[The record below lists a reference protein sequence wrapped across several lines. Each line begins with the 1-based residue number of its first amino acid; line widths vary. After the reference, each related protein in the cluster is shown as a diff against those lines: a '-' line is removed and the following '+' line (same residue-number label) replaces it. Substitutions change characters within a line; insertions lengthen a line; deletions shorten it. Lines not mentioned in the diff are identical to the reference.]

1 MMNHPNEIHSL
12 FLEIAADLSPQLAD
26 SIKRVGPIELQSEN
40 SIPLA
45 EHMCRSVTGQ
55 QLSVKVA
62 KIIWG
67 RLLEASGDQPLSEFI
82 TIDKTDLLRSC
93 GLSAAKVRTVCGI
106 AEEARAGNLEAVD
119 LGALNHQERSMR
131 LIRLWGIGQWT
142 VDMISIFY
150 FGDEDVW
157 PDGDLIARTTLE
169 KLTSKRRKT
178 VRTAERFAPYRSRLA
193 IYMWEF
199 NDLATNPNL
208 PSS

>member
-1 MMNHPNEIHSL
+1 MMNQPEKIHAR
-12 FLEIAADLSPQLAD
+12 FLDIAADLSPQLAV
-26 SIKRVGPIELQSEN
+26 SIERVGPMVLQPEN

-62 KIIWG
+62 QIIWG
-67 RLLEASGDQPLSEFI
+67 RLLEASGDQPLTEFI
-82 TIDKTDLLRSC
+82 TNEKSDLLRSC
-93 GLSAAKVRTVCGI
+93 GLSAAKVRTVCEI
-106 AEEARAGNLEAVD
+106 AEEARAGNLEAVV
-119 LGALNHQERSMR
+119 LGALDHQERSKR

-142 VDMISIFY
+142 IDMISIFY

-193 IYMWEF
+193 LYMWEY
-199 NDLATNPNL
+199 NDLV
-208 PSS
+208 

>member
-1 MMNHPNEIHSL
+1 MMNHPENIHAR
-12 FLEIAADLSPQLAD
+12 FLEIAADLSPQLVD
-26 SIKRVGPIELQSEN
+26 GIEQVGPIVLQPEN

-62 KIIWG
+62 QIIWG

-82 TIDKTDLLRSC
+82 TIEKSDLLRSC
-93 GLSAAKVRTVCGI
+93 GLSAAKVRTMCGI

-119 LGALNHQERSMR
+119 LGAIDHQERSKR

-193 IYMWEF
+193 LYMWEY
-199 NDLATNPNL
+199 NDLA
-208 PSS
+208 